1 MTSRATIGACALLG
15 EPMAVNQG
23 FIVLQ
28 PKRQS
33 LRLWLYCQLLD
44 RVEELKAWANGAT
57 FLELPKKIFR
67 RLPVEVGDESD
78 MDQFAAFATP
88 LMERL
93 HALQRENSYLAAT
106 RDELLPLLMSGKI
119 TVKDAEKTVEEV
131 V

>member
-15 EPMAVNQG
+15 ESMAVNQG

-28 PKRQS
+28 PKQELRQY
-33 LRLWLYCQLLD
+33 WLYCQLLD
-44 RVEELKAWANGAT
+44 RVEEFKAWANGAT

-67 RLPVEVGDESD
+67 QLPVDLGSESD
-78 MDQFAAFATP
+78 MDEFAEFAKP
-88 LMERL
+88 LMRRL
-93 HALQRENSYLAAT
+93 HLLQRESQRLATT

>member
-28 PKRQS
+28 PKSPSIQ
-33 LRLWLYCQLLD
+33 LWLYCQLRD

-57 FLELPKKIFR
+57 FLELPKKVFR
-67 RLPVEVGDESD
+67 QLPVELGTDAD
-78 MDQFAAFATP
+78 MGEFAVFATP
-88 LMERL
+88 LVARL
-93 HALQRENSYLAAT
+93 HALQIENQRLAAT